1 MKYLC
6 FIFLNIYVLWSSLIP
21 ALFFRV
27 ERKGIGSEGGISVII
42 WESWPVLQGAE
53 RRGVVKHIKVA
64 TSTEV
69 FGHSRTLLCIQI

>member
-1 MKYLC
+1 MFHFSEYLCLVVFSNTC
-6 FIFLNIYVLWSSLIP
+6 FIF
-21 ALFFRV
+21 RV
-27 ERKGIGSEGGISVII
+27 ESKGIGSEGGISVII

-69 FGHSRTLLCIQI
+69 FGHSRALLCIQI